1 MSVATAAAR
10 HSVRRIHDP
19 GARRIL
25 LLIVDAAPR
34 LRRHGRAVT
43 SATHAKPGRT
53 PSASVPKPDIV
64 ALSMAVGG
72 FHADLRSLRS
82 KIGQVACK
90 TPAGQR
96 GKADMLKSLL
106 ELDAA
111 LNAFA
116 SGARSSDRA
125 VKAAHTRLAA
135 SLNKQAGATAKTALA
150 LLER

>member
-1 MSVATAAAR
+1 MSATAAAR

-25 LLIVDAAPR
+25 LLIVAAAPR
-34 LRRHGRAVT
+34 LKRHGRAVT
-43 SATHAKPGRT
+43 SATHAKPGHT
-53 PSASVPKPDIV
+53 PTKSVPKPDTG
-64 ALSMAVGG
+64 ALLMAIGG
-72 FHADLRSLRS
+72 FHADLRSLHS

-96 GKADMLKSLL
+96 GKADILKSLL

-116 SGARSSDRA
+116 TGVTSSDRA
-125 VKAAHTRLAA
+125 VKAAHTRVAA
-135 SLNKQAGATAKTALA
+135 SLNKKARATAKTALA
-150 LLER
+150 LLDR